1 MNQLKERRMRAG
13 FHSVALVLA
22 AGLAWQVSAAQT
34 LQGAALVSALQH
46 GGYVILKRHASSPR
60 DPPPAA
66 QANPDNV
73 RHERQLDAA
82 GVSAVRAFGA
92 AIRRLRIPVAAVFC
106 SPTYRALE
114 TVRLAQLAQPQTR
127 EQLGDAGHSMQADTT
142 GARGKWLRMQVAVL
156 PAPGTDTLLVTH
168 LPNIT
173 EAFPTDVGGL
183 QDGAAL
189 VFRPDGHGGAR
200 LVARV
205 GIQEWP
211 RLAAAQ

>member
-1 MNQLKERRMRAG
+1 MRTSLR
-13 FHSVALVLA
+13 SVGVLFA
-22 AGLAWQVSAAQT
+22 AALAWQVAPAQN
-34 LQGAALVSALQH
+34 LHGAALVSALRH
-46 GGYVILKRHASSPR
+46 GGYVILMRHASSPR
-60 DPPPAA
+60 DPPAAA

-82 GVSAVRAFGA
+82 GVSAARAFGA
-92 AIRRLRIPVAAVFC
+92 AIRQLRIPVAAVFC

-114 TVRLAQLAQPQTR
+114 TVRVAQLGQPQTR

-142 GARGKWLRMQVAVL
+142 GARGKWLRMQVALL
-156 PAPGTDTLLVTH
+156 PATGTDTLLVTH

-173 EAFPTDVGGL
+173 EAFPADVAGL

-189 VFRPDGHGGAR
+189 IFRPDGHGGAR
-200 LVARV
+200 LVARI

-211 RLAAAQ
+211 RLAAVP

>member
-1 MNQLKERRMRAG
+1 MRAG
-13 FHSVALVLA
+13 FCNLGWLLA
-22 AGLAWQVSAAQT
+22 AALTWQLAAAQT
-34 LQGAALVSALQH
+34 LQGATLVSALQH
-46 GGYVILKRHASSPR
+46 GGYVILMRHASSPR

-82 GVSAVRAFGA
+82 GVSAARAFGA

-114 TVRLAQLAQPQTR
+114 TVRLAQLGEPQTR

-142 GARGKWLRMQVAVL
+142 GARGKWLRMQVALL

-168 LPNIT
+168 LPNIA
-173 EAFPTDVGGL
+173 EAFPADVAGL

-189 VFRPDGHGGAR
+189 IFRPDGHGGAR

-205 GIQEWP
+205 AIQEWP
-211 RLAAAQ
+211 RLVAVP